1 VPYDRHMTTD
11 HSAGGQASPAA
22 GDQGALFGRMPKAE
36 LHLHLDGSLRPQTAL
51 ELARERGLDEGLDL
65 AGIAERLEAPEQCLD
80 QAQLLE
86 AFELPIA
93 LLQDSTAIERVA
105 HELVEDVAA
114 EGTRYAEIRW
124 APALHLAGGL
134 DLRTSIAAVVAGTRS
149 GMAAAPGCNVRLIAV
164 AMRSHPPA
172 MSLAVAHQAAR
183 FVADGLTG
191 FDLAGP
197 EEAFPDPRLH
207 AEAFALA
214 RGGGL
219 GITLHA
225 GEWGGAAQVWRAL
238 ELEPWRIAH
247 GAPAADDPDLL
258 RELME
263 RDVTLDLCPTSNV
276 QAAIVASLAE
286 HPLPYLVRSG
296 VPVTLST
303 DDRTVS
309 GLTLTTEYQRAH
321 EVLGLTAGELWHIN
335 VHALRVAFLQHDEE
349 LRRRL
354 LDEFEAFAAAE
365 PALAERK
372 DDGE

>member
-11 HSAGGQASPAA
+11 HSAGAQASPRA

-51 ELARERGLDEGLDL
+51 ELARERDLDEGLDL
-65 AGIAERLEAPEQCLD
+65 AGIAQRLEAPEQCLD

-93 LLQDSTAIERVA
+93 LMQDSAGIERITR
-105 HELVEDVAA
+105 ELVEDVAA

-134 DLRTSIAAVVAGTRS
+134 DLRASIEAVVAGTRS
-149 GMAAAPGCNVRLIAV
+149 GMAAAPGCDVRLIAV

-172 MSLAVAHQAAR
+172 MSLAVAHEAAR
-183 FVADGLTG
+183 FVDAGLTG

-197 EEAFPDPRLH
+197 EEAYPDPLLH
-207 AEAFALA
+207 AEAFRLV
-214 RGGGL
+214 REEGL

-247 GAPAADDPDLL
+247 GASAADDRELL
-258 RELME
+258 RELMARE
-263 RDVTLDLCPTSNV
+263 VTLDLCPTSNV
-276 QAAIVASLAE
+276 QAAIVSSLAE

-321 EVLGLTAGELWHIN
+321 EVLGLTAAELWHVN
-335 VHALRVAFLQHDEE
+335 VHAVRVAFLQHDEE

-354 LDEFEAFAAAE
+354 LHEFEAFAAAE
-365 PALAERK
+365 PGLTKART
-372 DDGE
+372 DGE